1 MARAQQTVLGYMRPG
16 NTTPGMAE
24 NGDDIKALSDDELV
38 ERYRQLKAEAGGDD
52 PRLSPPDQAWDSAVR
67 EEMERRGLTPDRE
80 DIIPDSESPDEDPI
94 VEDHA

>member
-1 MARAQQTVLGYMRPG
+1 
-16 NTTPGMAE
+16 MAE
-24 NGDDIKALSDDELV
+24 NGNDIKALSDDQLV

-52 PRLSPPDQAWDSAVR
+52 PMLTPPDRGWDSAVR